1 MPAKVVDSS
10 YVLTG
15 EALLARF
22 TALDTFLIEHQALW
36 KPRPFTHLSLAW
48 EASYPELAL
57 WLRGRSLEDA
67 ENAHNQPAD
76 LVDAPEPFAS
86 LAALSAELSVVGE
99 LPEHALDAAG
109 HRLNVDVPGR
119 KWQQIEAFASRL
131 SFASQPTHWLDW
143 CSGKGHLGR
152 RLLGAGQQLTCVE
165 YDPLLVA
172 SGLALSQRHHLHAL
186 HVEQDVLATNASAVL
201 SANHTPVALHAC
213 GDLHVR
219 LMQLASAA
227 GCLHMAIAPCCYN
240 RISRSEYQA
249 LSSEGSA
256 SFLQLSL
263 EDLALPM
270 SETVTAG
277 ARVRR
282 QRDTSMARRLA
293 FDLLQRQVRGVDE
306 YLPTPSLPSAWLDK
320 PFDDYCHDLADFKEL
335 STVGTPDWA
344 ALEAAGWQR
353 LAEVRNLE
361 LLRGLFRRPLELWL
375 NLDRALFLAEQGY
388 AVRLGTFCESALT
401 PRNFLLLAER
411 E

>member
-1 MPAKVVDSS
+1 MPAKGVDPS

-15 EALLARF
+15 EDLLARF
-22 TALDTFLIEHQALW
+22 TALDAFLIEHQALW

-57 WLRGRSLEDA
+57 WLRGRSLEEA

-86 LAALSAELSVVGE
+86 LAALSAELSAVGE
-99 LPEHALDAAG
+99 LPGHPLEAAG

-131 SFASQPTHWLDW
+131 SFAAQPTHWLDW

-152 RLLGAGQQLTCVE
+152 RLLGSGQQLTCVE

-172 SGLALSQRHHLHAL
+172 SGQALSQRHQLHAL
-186 HVEQDVLATNASAVL
+186 HVEQDVLAANASAVL

-227 GCLHMAIAPCCYN
+227 GCQQMAIAPCCYN
-240 RISRSEYQA
+240 RISRGEYHA
-249 LSSEGSA
+249 LSSAGSR
-256 SFLQLSL
+256 SLLQLSV

-306 YLPTPSLPSAWLDK
+306 YLPTPSLPSAWLEK
-320 PFDDYCHDLADFKEL
+320 PFADYCRDLAALKEL
-335 STVGTPDWA
+335 STIGAPDWP

-375 NLDRALFLAEQGY
+375 NLDRALFLVEQGY
-388 AVRLGTFCESALT
+388 VVRLGSFCETALT
-401 PRNFLLLAER
+401 PRNLLLLAER

>member
-1 MPAKVVDSS
+1 MPAKSADISH
-10 YVLTG
+10 VLTG
-15 EALLARF
+15 EDLLARF
-22 TALDTFLIEHQALW
+22 TALDDFLTAHQALW

-76 LVDAPEPFAS
+76 LADAPEPFAS
-86 LAALSAELSVVGE
+86 LAALSAELSAVGE
-99 LPEHALDAAG
+99 LPGHALEAAG

-172 SGLALSQRHHLHAL
+172 SGQALSQRHHLHAL
-186 HVEQDVLATNASAVL
+186 HVEQDVLATDASAVL
-201 SANHTPVALHAC
+201 SSTHTPVALHAC

-227 GCLHMAIAPCCYN
+227 GCQQMAIAPCCYN
-240 RISRSEYQA
+240 RIERSEYQA
-249 LSSEGSA
+249 LSRAGSR
-256 SFLQLSL
+256 SLLQLSL

-320 PFDDYCHDLADFKEL
+320 PFADYCRDLAALKEL
-335 STVGTPDWA
+335 STIGSPDWS

-375 NLDRALFLAEQGY
+375 NLDRAVFLEEQGY
-388 AVRLGTFCESALT
+388 AVRLGTFCAAPLT
-401 PRNFLLLAER
+401 PRNLLLLAER
-411 E
+411 A

>member
-1 MPAKVVDSS
+1 MPAKGAETSH
-10 YVLTG
+10 VLTG
-15 EALLARF
+15 EDLLARF
-22 TALDTFLIEHQALW
+22 TALDTFLTAHQALW
-36 KPRPFTHLSLAW
+36 KPRPFTHLQLPW
-48 EASYPELAL
+48 EASYPELAS
-57 WLRGRSLEDA
+57 WLRGRSLQDA
-67 ENAHNQPAD
+67 ENAHNHPAN
-76 LVDAPEPFAS
+76 LADAPEPFAS
-86 LAALSAELSVVGE
+86 LAALSAELSAVGE
-99 LPEHALDAAG
+99 LPGHALEAASQ
-109 HRLNVDVPGR
+109 RLNVDVPGR
-119 KWQQIEAFASRL
+119 KWQQIEAFGSRL

-152 RLLGAGQQLTCVE
+152 RLLSTGQQLTCVE
-165 YDPLLVA
+165 YDPALVA
-172 SGLALSQRHHLHAL
+172 SGQALSQRHQLNAQ
-186 HVEQDVLATNASAVL
+186 HVEQDVLAADASAVL
-201 SANHTPVALHAC
+201 NERHTPVALHAC

-227 GCLHMAIAPCCYN
+227 GCRQMAIAPCCYN
-240 RISRSEYQA
+240 RINRTEYQA
-249 LSSEGSA
+249 LSLAGSG
-256 SFLQLSL
+256 SLLRLSL

-293 FDLLQRQVRGVDE
+293 FDLLQRQLNGIDQ
-306 YLPTPSLPSAWLDK
+306 YLPTPSLPSAWLEK
-320 PFDDYCHDLADFKEL
+320 PFADYCRDLAALKEL
-335 STVGTPDWA
+335 STIGSQDWP

-388 AVRLGTFCESALT
+388 IVRLGTFCDAPLT

-411 E
+411 A

>member
-1 MPAKVVDSS
+1 MPAKGADISH
-10 YVLTG
+10 VLTG
-15 EALLARF
+15 EDLLARF
-22 TALDTFLIEHQALW
+22 TALDDFLTAHQALW

-76 LVDAPEPFAS
+76 LADAPEPFAS
-86 LAALSAELSVVGE
+86 LAALSAELSAVGE
-99 LPEHALDAAG
+99 LPGHALEAAG

-172 SGLALSQRHHLHAL
+172 SGQALSQRHHLHAL
-186 HVEQDVLATNASAVL
+186 HVEQDVLATDASAVL
-201 SANHTPVALHAC
+201 SSTHTPVALHAC

-227 GCLHMAIAPCCYN
+227 GCQQMAIAPCCYN
-240 RISRSEYQA
+240 RIERSEYQA
-249 LSSEGSA
+249 LSRAGSR
-256 SFLQLSL
+256 SLLQLSS

-320 PFDDYCHDLADFKEL
+320 PFADYCRDLAALKEL
-335 STVGTPDWA
+335 STIGSPDWS

-375 NLDRALFLAEQGY
+375 NLDRAVFLEEQGY
-388 AVRLGTFCESALT
+388 AVRLGTFCAASLT
-401 PRNFLLLAER
+401 PRNLLLLAER
-411 E
+411 A

>member
-1 MPAKVVDSS
+1 MPAKGADISH
-10 YVLTG
+10 VLTG
-15 EALLARF
+15 EDLLARF
-22 TALDTFLIEHQALW
+22 TALDDFLTAHQALW

-76 LVDAPEPFAS
+76 LADAPEPFAS
-86 LAALSAELSVVGE
+86 LAALSAELSAVGE
-99 LPEHALDAAG
+99 LPGHALEAAG

-172 SGLALSQRHHLHAL
+172 SGQALSQRHHLHAL
-186 HVEQDVLATNASAVL
+186 HVEQDVLATDASAVL
-201 SANHTPVALHAC
+201 SSTHTPVALHAC

-227 GCLHMAIAPCCYN
+227 GCQQMAIAPCCYN
-240 RISRSEYQA
+240 RIERSEYQA
-249 LSSEGSA
+249 LSRAGSR
-256 SFLQLSL
+256 SLLQLSS

-320 PFDDYCHDLADFKEL
+320 PFADYCRDLAALKEL
-335 STVGTPDWA
+335 STIGSPDWS

-375 NLDRALFLAEQGY
+375 NLDRAVFLEEQGY
-388 AVRLGTFCESALT
+388 AVRLGTFCAAPLT
-401 PRNFLLLAER
+401 PRNLLLLAER
-411 E
+411 A

>member
-1 MPAKVVDSS
+1 MPAKAADTSH
-10 YVLTG
+10 VLTG

-22 TALDTFLIEHQALW
+22 TALDAFLLEHQTLW

-48 EASYPELAL
+48 ETSHPELSS

-67 ENAHNQPAD
+67 ERAHNRPAD

-86 LAALSAELSVVGE
+86 LAKLSAQLSAVGE
-99 LPEHALDAAG
+99 LPKHVLETAG
-109 HRLNVDVPGR
+109 HRLYVDVPGR

-131 SFASQPTHWLDW
+131 SFAAQPTHWLDW

-152 RLLGAGQQLTCVE
+152 RLLGEGQQLTCVE
-165 YDPLLVA
+165 YDPALVA
-172 SGLALSQRHHLHAL
+172 SGQALSQRHHLNAL
-186 HVEQDVLATNASAVL
+186 HIEQDVLAADACTVLNAA
-201 SANHTPVALHAC
+201 HTPVALHAC

-219 LMQLASAA
+219 LMQLASEA
-227 GCLHMAIAPCCYN
+227 GCQQIAIAPCCYN
-240 RISRSEYQA
+240 RTVHSEYQA
-249 LSSEGSA
+249 LSSNGLRT
-256 SFLQLSL
+256 FLRLSL

-293 FDLLQRQVRGVDE
+293 FDLLQRQLRGVDE

-320 PFDDYCHDLADFKEL
+320 PFADYCRDLAALKDL
-335 STVGTPDWA
+335 STAGSTDWQK
-344 ALEAAGWQR
+344 LEAAGWQR

-375 NLDRALFLAEQGY
+375 NLDLALFLVEQGY
-388 AVRLGTFCESALT
+388 AVRLGTFCETPLT
-401 PRNFLLLAER
+401 PRNLLLLAER
-411 E
+411 K

>member
-1 MPAKVVDSS
+1 MRAKGADSS
-10 YVLTG
+10 DVLTG
-15 EALLARF
+15 ENLLARF
-22 TALDTFLIEHQALW
+22 TALNTFLTAHQALW
-36 KPRPFTHLSLAW
+36 KPRPFTHLQLPW
-48 EASYPELAL
+48 EASYPELAS

-67 ENAHNQPAD
+67 ENAHNQPAELLD
-76 LVDAPEPFAS
+76 TPEPFAS
-86 LAALSAELSVVGE
+86 LAALSLELSSVGE
-99 LPEHALDAAG
+99 LPANSLEAAG

-131 SFASQPTHWLDW
+131 SFASQPKHWLDW

-152 RLLGAGQQLTCVE
+152 RLLGADQQLTCLE
-165 YDPLLVA
+165 YDPALVA
-172 SGLALSQRHHLHAL
+172 SGQALSQRHHLHAL
-186 HVEQDVLATNASAVL
+186 HVEQDVLAGNTALLL
-201 SANHTPVALHAC
+201 SAEHTPVALHAC

-227 GCLHMAIAPCCYN
+227 GCRQLAIAPCCYN
-240 RISRSEYQA
+240 RISRTEYQA
-249 LSSEGSA
+249 LSSAGSR
-256 SFLQLSL
+256 SDLQLSL
-263 EDLALPM
+263 EDLSLPM

-293 FDLLQRQVRGVDE
+293 FDFLQRQVRGVDE

-320 PFDDYCHDLADFKEL
+320 PFADYCCDLAALKEL
-335 STVGTPDWA
+335 STIGSPDWV

-375 NLDRALFLAEQGY
+375 NLDRALFLTEQGY
-388 AVRLGTFCESALT
+388 VVRLGTFCEAPLT

-411 E
+411 V

>member
-1 MPAKVVDSS
+1 MPAKGADTS

-15 EALLARF
+15 EDLLARF
-22 TALDTFLIEHQALW
+22 TALDAFLIEHQALW
-36 KPRPFTHLSLAW
+36 KPRPFTHLHLPW
-48 EASYPELAL
+48 EESYPELAS

-67 ENAHNQPAD
+67 ESAHNQPAD
-76 LVDAPEPFAS
+76 LAVAPEPFAS
-86 LAALSAELSVVGE
+86 LAALSAELSAIGE
-99 LPEHALDAAG
+99 LPGHALGAAG

-119 KWQQIEAFASRL
+119 KWQQIEAFASCL
-131 SFASQPTHWLDW
+131 AFASQPTHWLDW

-152 RLLGAGQQLTCVE
+152 RLLAAGQQLTCVE

-172 SGLALSQRHHLHAL
+172 SGQALSQRHHLHAL
-186 HVEQDVLATNASAVL
+186 HVEQDVLAADASAVL
-201 SANHTPVALHAC
+201 SANHTPAALHAC

-219 LMQLASAA
+219 LMQLASAV
-227 GCLHMAIAPCCYN
+227 GCQQMAIAPCCYN
-240 RISRSEYQA
+240 RISRSEYQP
-249 LSSEGSA
+249 LSSAGSRT
-256 SFLQLSL
+256 FLQLSL

-270 SETVTAG
+270 NETVTAG

-306 YLPTPSLPSAWLDK
+306 YLPTPSLPSAWLEK
-320 PFDDYCHDLADFKEL
+320 PFADYCRDLATLKEL
-335 STVGTPDWA
+335 STIGSPDWP

-375 NLDRALFLAEQGY
+375 NLDRALFLEEQGY
-388 AVRLGTFCESALT
+388 AVRLGTFCDTPLT
-401 PRNFLLLAER
+401 PRNLLLLAER
-411 E
+411 V

>member
-1 MPAKVVDSS
+1 MPAKGVDSS

-15 EALLARF
+15 EDLLARF
-22 TALDTFLIEHQALW
+22 TALDAFLIEHQALW
-36 KPRPFTHLSLAW
+36 KPRPFTHLHLPW
-48 EASYPELAL
+48 EESYPELAS

-67 ENAHNQPAD
+67 ESAHNQPAD

-86 LAALSAELSVVGE
+86 LAAMSAELSSIGE
-99 LPEHALDAAG
+99 LPGHALEAAG

-119 KWQQIEAFASRL
+119 KWQQIEAFASSL

-152 RLLGAGQQLTCVE
+152 RLLGPGQQLTCVE

-172 SGLALSQRHHLHAL
+172 SGQALSQRHHLHAL
-186 HVEQDVLATNASAVL
+186 HVEQDVLAADASAVL

-219 LMQLASAA
+219 LMQLASAV
-227 GCLHMAIAPCCYN
+227 GCQQMAIAPCCYN
-240 RISRSEYQA
+240 RISRSEYQP
-249 LSSEGSA
+249 LSSAGSRT
-256 SFLQLSL
+256 FLQLSL

-306 YLPTPSLPSAWLDK
+306 YLPTPSLPSAWLEK
-320 PFDDYCHDLADFKEL
+320 PFADYCRDLAALKEL
-335 STVGTPDWA
+335 STIGSPDWP

-375 NLDRALFLAEQGY
+375 NLDRALFLEEQGY
-388 AVRLGTFCESALT
+388 AVRLGTFCHTPLT
-401 PRNFLLLAER
+401 PRNLLLLAER
-411 E
+411 V

>member
-1 MPAKVVDSS
+1 MPAKGADISH
-10 YVLTG
+10 VLTG
-15 EALLARF
+15 EDLLARF
-22 TALDTFLIEHQALW
+22 TALDDFLTAHQALW

-76 LVDAPEPFAS
+76 LADAPEPFAS
-86 LAALSAELSVVGE
+86 LAALSAELSAVGE
-99 LPEHALDAAG
+99 LPGHALEAAG

-165 YDPLLVA
+165 YNPLLVA
-172 SGLALSQRHHLHAL
+172 SGQALSQRHHLHAL
-186 HVEQDVLATNASAVL
+186 HVEQDVLATDASAVL
-201 SANHTPVALHAC
+201 SSTHTPVALHAC

-227 GCLHMAIAPCCYN
+227 GCQQMAIAPCCYN
-240 RISRSEYQA
+240 RIERSEYQA
-249 LSSEGSA
+249 LSRAGSR
-256 SFLQLSL
+256 SLLQLSL

-320 PFDDYCHDLADFKEL
+320 PFADYCRDLAALKEL
-335 STVGTPDWA
+335 STIGSPDWS

-375 NLDRALFLAEQGY
+375 NLDRAVFLEEQGY
-388 AVRLGTFCESALT
+388 AVRLGTFCAASLT
-401 PRNFLLLAER
+401 PRNLLLLAER
-411 E
+411 A

>member
-1 MPAKVVDSS
+1 MPAKGVETSH
-10 YVLTG
+10 VLTG
-15 EALLARF
+15 EELLARF
-22 TALDTFLIEHQALW
+22 TALDDFLTAHQALW
-36 KPRPFTHLSLAW
+36 KPRPFTHLSLPW
-48 EASYPELAL
+48 ETAYPQLSS
-57 WLRGRSLEDA
+57 WLRRRSLEDA
-67 ENAHNQPAD
+67 ERAHNHPAD

-86 LAALSAELSVVGE
+86 LAALSAELSAVGE
-99 LPEHALDAAG
+99 LPGHALETAG

-119 KWQQIEAFASRL
+119 KWQQIEAFGSRL
-131 SFASQPTHWLDW
+131 SFASPPTHWLDW

-152 RLLGAGQQLTCVE
+152 RLLSAGQQLTCVE
-165 YDPLLVA
+165 YDPALVA
-172 SGLALSQRHHLHAL
+172 SGQALSQRHHLHAL
-186 HVEQDVLATNASAVL
+186 HVEQDVLATDAATVL
-201 SANHTPVALHAC
+201 SAHHTPVALHAC

-227 GCLHMAIAPCCYN
+227 GCQQMAIAPCCYN
-240 RISRSEYQA
+240 RINRSEYQT
-249 LSSEGSA
+249 LSSAGLRSA
-256 SFLQLSL
+256 LQLSL

-293 FDLLQRQVRGVDE
+293 FDLLQRQVRCVDE

-320 PFDDYCHDLADFKEL
+320 PFADYCRDLAALKEL
-335 STVGTPDWA
+335 STVGTPDWQ

-375 NLDRALFLAEQGY
+375 ILDRAIFLAEQGY
-388 AVRLGTFCESALT
+388 VVRLGTFCNAPLT

-411 E
+411 A

>member
-1 MPAKVVDSS
+1 MPAKGVETSH
-10 YVLTG
+10 VLTG

-22 TALDTFLIEHQALW
+22 TALDAFLIEHQALW
-36 KPRPFTHLSLAW
+36 KPRPFTHLSLPW
-48 EASYPELAL
+48 ETAYPELAS

-67 ENAHNQPAD
+67 EFVHNHPAD
-76 LVDAPEPFAS
+76 LIDAPEPFAS
-86 LAALSAELSVVGE
+86 LAALSAELSAVGE
-99 LPEHALDAAG
+99 LPEHALETPG

-152 RLLGAGQQLTCVE
+152 RLLGTGQQLTCVE
-165 YDPLLVA
+165 YDPALVA
-172 SGLALSQRHHLHAL
+172 SGQALSQRHHLHAL
-186 HVEQDVLATNASAVL
+186 HVEQDVLAADAASVINAQ
-201 SANHTPVALHAC
+201 HTPVALHAC

-227 GCLHMAIAPCCYN
+227 GCQQMAIAPCCYN
-240 RISRSEYQA
+240 RIDRSEYQA
-249 LSSEGSA
+249 LSSAGLRSA
-256 SFLQLSL
+256 LQLSL

-306 YLPTPSLPSAWLDK
+306 YLPIPSLPSAWLEK
-320 PFDDYCHDLADFKEL
+320 PFADYCRDLAALKEL
-335 STVGTPDWA
+335 STIGTPDWQ

-375 NLDRALFLAEQGY
+375 NLDRAIFLAEQGY
-388 AVRLGTFCESALT
+388 VVRLGTFCDAPLT

-411 E
+411 A